1 MADTSLDR
9 FGRFNDHQLQEEF
22 LLYCLDQRSKFTLT
36 IITFIILTWS
46 LFETLMI
53 RNDDSLIAEW
63 IYLSTSFLLAF
74 IGFILCS
81 ILTFSPFPVK
91 NRFFYSYCQA
101 LLLVCL
107 NLLFMIK
114 AIKRIQMGTH
124 FCLPDAYNSTKL
136 VLKYLSSDVSDA
148 DVETLHRIL
157 GYVQLPAACPPDNTY
172 YSLTNRTAITVMVMT
187 FQILTAVIYEPR
199 IYLVWSCYLPT
210 VGLVL
215 FMGFYTFFSLVPL
228 VVGFIV
234 IALLLGELHYQ
245 RVQSFLN
252 QKKIQQLLEEN
263 ERNADASHAMEMRH
277 MISNVAHDL
286 KTESFTFP
294 SVSPNSNLLI
304 SLSHRS
310 RMVWILLKKS

>member
-46 LFETLMI
+46 VFETLMI
-53 RNDDSLIAEW
+53 RNDDNPTVELIYCTTSLL
-63 IYLSTSFLLAF
+63 LSFV
-74 IGFILCS
+74 GFILCS
-81 ILTFSPFPVK
+81 ILIFSPFKSK
-91 NRFFYSYCQA
+91 NRFFYSNCQA

-114 AIKRIQMGTH
+114 AIKKIHIGTYL
-124 FCLPDAYNSTKL
+124 CLPEAYNSKKL
-136 VLKYLSSDVSDA
+136 VLKYLSPDVSDV
-148 DVETLHRIL
+148 DVETFQRIL
-157 GYVQLPAACPPDNTY
+157 GYVHLPVACPPDNSY
-172 YSLTNRTAITVMVMT
+172 YSLANRTAITIMVMT

-215 FMGFYTFFSLVPL
+215 FMDFYTFFSLIPL

-252 QKKIQQLLEEN
+252 QKKIKQLLDEN

-286 KTESFTFP
+286 KTVSVISF
-294 SVSPNSNLLI
+294 
-304 SLSHRS
+304 H
-310 RMVWILLKKS
+310 KS